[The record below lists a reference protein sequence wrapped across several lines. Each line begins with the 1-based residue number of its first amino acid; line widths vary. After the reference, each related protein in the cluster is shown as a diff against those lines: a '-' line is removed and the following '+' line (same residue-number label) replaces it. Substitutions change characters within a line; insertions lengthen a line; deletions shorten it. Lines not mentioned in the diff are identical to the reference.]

1 MMREHILK
9 EIHRRKIITIVRGV
23 YGEQA
28 EKLAQA
34 LAEGG
39 IGIMEVTFDSRNP
52 AMHEKTLEA
61 IHGIRHALGDA
72 MVVGAGTVLSPEL
85 VEQAHQAGGQ
95 FIVSP
100 DTNPLVIRRTVE
112 LGMVSLPGAL
122 TPSEVLMAHEN
133 GADFVK
139 LFPAAQLGAEY
150 VKAIRAPLNHIPLL
164 AVGGVD
170 ESNVQAFLEAGCAG
184 VGVGGNLVNKRWIEN
199 AEYGKIASLARQYCN
214 LVAQVV
220 N

>member
-1 MMREHILK
+1 MRDHILE
-9 EIHRRKIITIVRGV
+9 EIRRRKIITIVRGV

-28 EKLAQA
+28 EKLARA

-39 IGIMEVTFDSRNP
+39 IGIMEVTFDSRNA
-52 AMHEKTLEA
+52 AMHKETLDA
-61 IHGIRHALGDA
+61 ILGIRNALGEA
-72 MVVGAGTVLSPEL
+72 MIVGAGTVLSPGL
-85 VEQAHQAGGQ
+85 VERVCHAGGQ

-100 DTNPLVIRRTVE
+100 DTNPLVIQRTVE
-112 LGMVSLPGAL
+112 MGMVSLPGAL
-122 TPSEVLMAHEN
+122 TPSEVVAAHES

-150 VKAIRAPLNHIPLL
+150 VKAIRAPLNHIPLV

-170 ESNVQAFLEAGCAG
+170 ENNVRAFLEAGCAG

-199 AEYGKIASLARQYCN
+199 AEYERITALAREYCD
-214 LVAQVV
+214 LIAQVV